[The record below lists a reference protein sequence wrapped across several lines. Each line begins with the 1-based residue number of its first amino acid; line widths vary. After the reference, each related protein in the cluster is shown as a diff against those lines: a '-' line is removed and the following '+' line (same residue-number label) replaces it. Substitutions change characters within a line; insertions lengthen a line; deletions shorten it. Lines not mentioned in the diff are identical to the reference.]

1 MFYRPVCI
9 ALFISALSSL
19 DLKAQ
24 EKKIDPRVTA
34 LIKALKGKTTA
45 DKVKAAE
52 GLGKLGPEARD
63 ATRAI
68 CDSVLDPSRKVRNSA
83 LNALEKVNPDL
94 HEAVAPLALD
104 ENPNNRLDA
113 VERIQKMGANG
124 KPATSL
130 VIASYGNPARPTEI
144 GSFEEQFKQQ
154 AIDTLISVGPEERE
168 VVDALIFWL
177 FSDQDVRMRD
187 RCAEVLPQTH
197 TPKRTV
203 PALLKAMSAGIVRL
217 PAVEALGEIGADAK
231 AAVKPLAN
239 VMVSDSD
246 AAVRLGAIKALDK
259 IDPGAKDFLKA
270 LEKSKFDPDA
280 AVRKASEEA
289 LKNAQ
294 EKQK

>member
-1 MFYRPVCI
+1 MFYRPLCI
-9 ALFISALSSL
+9 ALLMATLSPIQLS
-19 DLKAQ
+19 AQ
-24 EKKIDPRVTA
+24 EKKVDPKVAA
-34 LIKALKGKTTA
+34 LIKALRGKTTT

-52 GLGKLGPEARD
+52 GLEKLGPEARD

-68 CDSVLDPSRKVRNSA
+68 CDAVLDPSRKVRNAA
-83 LNALEKVNPDL
+83 LNALEKINPDL
-94 HEAVAPLALD
+94 HEVVAPLALD
-104 ENPNNRLDA
+104 ENPSNRLDA

-144 GSFEEQFKQQ
+144 GSLEEQFKQQ
-154 AIDTLISVGPEERE
+154 AIDTLIAVGPEDKE

-177 FSDQDVRMRD
+177 LADQDSRMRD

-197 TPKRTV
+197 IPKRTV

-231 AAVKPLAN
+231 TSVKALAN
-239 VMVSDSD
+239 VMVTDPD
-246 AAVRLGAIKALDK
+246 AAVRLGAIRALER